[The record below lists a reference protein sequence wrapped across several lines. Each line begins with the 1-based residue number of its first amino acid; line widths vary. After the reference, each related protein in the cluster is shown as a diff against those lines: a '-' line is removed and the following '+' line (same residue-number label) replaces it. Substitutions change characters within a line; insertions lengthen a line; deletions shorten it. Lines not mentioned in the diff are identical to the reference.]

1 MTSVLVVED
10 ETDVLEL
17 VQDALE
23 RKGIDVHTAQSDRDA
38 FSALEGEARSFQMLI
53 ADINL
58 GEGVTG
64 FDVARRAR
72 TLNPNL
78 KVVYITGH
86 AAHLDRFGVPDA
98 VMFPKPFYADELA
111 DRVVEMLDRADEGE
125 DA

>member
-1 MTSVLVVED
+1 MSSVLVVED
-10 ETDVLEL
+10 EAHVREV

-23 RKGIDVHTAQSDRDA
+23 RRGIEVRTADSDKSA
-38 FSALEGEARSFQMLI
+38 FSILEAEARTIDLLV

-72 TLNPNL
+72 QLSPGL

-86 AAHLDRFGVPDA
+86 AAHLDKFGVPDA
-98 VMFPKPFYADELA
+98 VMFPKPFYPEELA
-111 DRVVEMLDRADEGE
+111 ETVMDMLRDGATH
-125 DA
+125 